1 VSRSPPA
8 NGSGRRTS
16 IRIAG
21 GPTAPRAARLAV
33 TSLLRGRLGERQLAD
48 VRLIVS
54 ELVTNSVRHAGVGRD
69 GAIVVDVLLVRNRIR
84 LAVADP
90 GSTLLPRVTESTE
103 GGPRRLGL
111 PLVEQLSS
119 SWGVARDGSG
129 VTRVWSELPLTA

>member
-1 VSRSPPA
+1 VSRSPRA
-8 NGSGRRTS
+8 HGTGRRTS

-21 GPTAPRAARLAV
+21 GPAAPRAARLAV

-69 GAIVVDVLLVRNRIR
+69 GSIMVDVLLVRNRIR

-90 GSTLLPRVTESTE
+90 GSTLLPRV
-103 GGPRRLGL
+103 GGPSESEPRGLGL
-111 PLVEQLSS
+111 PLVERLSS

-129 VTRVWSELPLTA
+129 VTRVWSELA